1 MTQGKPTN
9 NDNND
14 TNHSNNNN
22 NDTNPN
28 NNNDDDDDDYNN
40 NHAAGGLLPNL
51 KGAGGLG
58 PVSVMDDAP
67 QGFCAPLITHRK
79 TMYRYY

>member
-1 MTQGKPTN
+1 MANKKSVKMTRGKPAN
-9 NDNND
+9 NYYSYNSYYY
-14 TNHSNNNN
+14 SNNNN
-22 NDTNPN
+22 NN
-28 NNNDDDDDDYNN
+28 NN